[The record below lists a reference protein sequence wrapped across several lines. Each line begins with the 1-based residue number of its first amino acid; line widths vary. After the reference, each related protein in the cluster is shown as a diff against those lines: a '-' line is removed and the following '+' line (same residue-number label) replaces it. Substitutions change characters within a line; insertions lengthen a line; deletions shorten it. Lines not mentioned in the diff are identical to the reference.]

1 MSLCTRYCGE
11 FAGALD
17 VCARE
22 HPKYL
27 DGKPFTWTSAV
38 QHPVSARGG
47 VWGVSQGE
55 DIGSVK
61 TRFHCPHDNVDWVA
75 SASSRDV
82 SFEAIY
88 DKRTR
93 PQPLLMEGISE
104 GLDLLRWLHGGFLV
118 GLLLCFGSCALLN
131 IYVLDDKGLCSLCER
146 FM

>member
-1 MSLCTRYCGE
+1 MYVILMLWFRVIASRSL
-11 FAGALD
+11 GA
-17 VCARE
+17 RRQKFPG
-22 HPKYL
+22 H
-27 DGKPFTWTSAV
+27 
-38 QHPVSARGG
+38 
-47 VWGVSQGE
+47 
-55 DIGSVK
+55 GSVK
-61 TRFHCPHDNVDWVA
+61 TRFHCPHDNFDWVA